1 MPDKEMVS
9 AKIANRT
16 KERLDNYADRE
27 GISRS
32 QAIGMILKQ
41 GLDVE
46 ESDMR
51 LVPVKSDGGTKMENK
66 IDQTQQE
73 VEELQ
78 SNIDEIAEGLWN
90 MRPSLLIALL
100 WLVIEST
107 GLMSPVAVGISGIG
121 IIGLV
126 VANYLWVIRHG

>member
-16 KERLDNYADRE
+16 KERLDDYADRE
-27 GISRS
+27 GMSRS

-51 LVPVKSDGGTKMENK
+51 LVPVKSDGGTEIENK
-66 IDQTQQE
+66 IEQTQHE

-78 SNIDEIAEGLWN
+78 SNIDEIVEGLWN
-90 MRPSLLIALL
+90 MRPSLLIAFL
-100 WLVIEST
+100 WLAIESRLT
-107 GLMSPVAVGISGIG
+107 SPIAVGTSGIVV
-121 IIGLV
+121 IGFV
-126 VANYLWVIRHG
+126 IGNYLWVIRRG

>member
-16 KERLDNYADRE
+16 KERLDDYADRE

-107 GLMSPVAVGISGIG
+107 GLMSPVAVGISGVG